1 MEEKRSGK
9 AKKAKKAAE
18 AKAAAKASKVKA
30 IVETISHIP
39 VEVKSVEIKG
49 LKTTRDEVVEEILKD
64 VLKAKSYEEV
74 FAATKHAHRKLK
86 TLGCFQVDQ
95 ELTRM
100 ESSAHPH

>member
-1 MEEKRSGK
+1 MEKKRSGR
-9 AKKAKKAAE
+9 KAKKAA
-18 AKAAAKASKVKA
+18 KASKIRA

-86 TLGCFQVDQ
+86 KLGCFQV
-95 ELTRM
+95 
-100 ESSAHPH
+100 

>member
-9 AKKAKKAAE
+9 AKKAAKAKA
-18 AKAAAKASKVKA
+18 AAAKASKVKA

-86 TLGCFQVDQ
+86 TLGCFQVD
-95 ELTRM
+95 LYR
-100 ESSAHPH
+100 SDP